1 MKKRLERLAVVLML
15 GTVLVSGCG
24 NANSDELMKEKKE
37 NLVTMYR
44 TMESEYNNLSSEY
57 DKLQAKV
64 DDMYKNEE
72 LNPGITSLG
81 DGSGDLTLN
90 SVSNR
95 VEFNSPLEY
104 PESTTV
110 STSSAID
117 IVTGVTVVARDNWIT
132 RLSNSTLEL
141 QHSSG
146 ISGSINISNVS
157 EYMQDGTVKDDV
169 LTPWVSQIATENVE
183 YTNIFVDDDIWGA
196 QAKAPILVDG
206 QNGRMVCG
214 VVPYGSYVATYIF
227 VYDGDIDGTKEELIK
242 NVLNSVNMFGEN
254 IVVE

>member
-110 STSSAID
+110 STSSTID
-117 IVTGVTVVARDNWIT
+117 IVKGVTVVA
-132 RLSNSTLEL
+132 
-141 QHSSG
+141 
-146 ISGSINISNVS
+146 
-157 EYMQDGTVKDDV
+157 
-169 LTPWVSQIATENVE
+169 
-183 YTNIFVDDDIWGA
+183 
-196 QAKAPILVDG
+196 
-206 QNGRMVCG
+206 
-214 VVPYGSYVATYIF
+214 
-227 VYDGDIDGTKEELIK
+227 
-242 NVLNSVNMFGEN
+242 
-254 IVVE
+254 